1 MNGLAYKR
9 HLLNY
14 MTYTH
19 QYLAESNKELA
30 QTDKT
35 ALCEMASHCMGIL
48 WVLADDIAS
57 DEFDRLELIEALD
70 GLANRWVRAVEK
82 WGRDLPHN
90 RFAAYTAPIRERK
103 ALGQWPDPS
112 SAPPKIAMTPS
123 AASVANLLVASDSPG
138 KPTVSDLPVRSNT
151 AASGATSARRTPARI
166 LGRNQT
172 R

>member
-112 SAPPKIAMTPS
+112 SAPPKHDDGDPHDAPLHIVHRKDLPCVHHREPGSPCRPILPRISRPS
-123 AASVANLLVASDSPG
+123 A
-138 KPTVSDLPVRSNT
+138 RS
-151 AASGATSARRTPARI
+151 SGYPRAMSSS
-166 LGRNQT
+166 
-172 R
+172 